1 MAPHFT
7 FMPNGFE
14 NTPHPCICMDDP
26 EGGDPKILAL
36 ISVIYRPR
44 DIEGMIGM
52 ANTYLDSLD
61 AL

>member
-1 MAPHFT
+1 
-7 FMPNGFE
+7 MPNGFE

-52 ANTYLDSLD
+52 ANAYLDGLE